1 MDPIDVPKPKG
12 VRDPDRPAG
21 TLLLAQ
27 VRHMHE
33 AEKSLPPKYHSGIF
47 YKAVVTEDDAAR
59 YIQAVTKAIHKA
71 HDDAAKERPRRTA
84 ARKRVI
90 EIAAAA
96 EPGTSRRQRSGARA
110 SRGKGSQGKK
120 SRKSGR
126 RS

>member
-1 MDPIDVPKPKG
+1 
-12 VRDPDRPAG
+12 
-21 TLLLAQ
+21 
-27 VRHMHE
+27 MHE

-47 YKAVVTEDDAAR
+47 HKAVVTEDDAAR
-59 YIQAVTKAIHKA
+59 YIQAVTKAIHKT
-71 HDDAAKERPRRTA
+71 HNDAAKERARRTA

-96 EPGTSRRQRSGARA
+96 EQGTSRKQRSGARG

-120 SRKSGR
+120 SHKSGR